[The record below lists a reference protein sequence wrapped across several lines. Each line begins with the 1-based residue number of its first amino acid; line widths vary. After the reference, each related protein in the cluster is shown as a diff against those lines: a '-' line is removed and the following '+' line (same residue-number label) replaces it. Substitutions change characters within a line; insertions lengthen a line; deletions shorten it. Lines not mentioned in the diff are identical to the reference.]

1 MKKQELIEFIYSFK
15 SKEDIWTYLK
25 TVSKYRNLKYV
36 LSVLNQD
43 VLVNKFGYWEIWTKS
58 DGYVYVH
65 NDDVNPD
72 NPDDIYD
79 FIEQIEVMPLL
90 HTK

>member
-15 SKEDIWTYLK
+15 TKKDIWDYLK
-25 TVSKYRNLKYV
+25 TIPKYRNLKYI

-43 VLVNKFGYWEIWTKS
+43 VLVNKFGYWEIQIKGN
-58 DGYVYVH
+58 DIYVH
-65 NDDVNPD
+65 NSDVDPD
-72 NPDDIYD
+72 KSNDIYN

-90 HTK
+90 STE

>member
-1 MKKQELIEFIYSFK
+1 MKKKELIEFIYSFK

-25 TVSKYRNLKYV
+25 TISKYRNLKYV

-43 VLVNKFGYWEIWTKS
+43 VLVNRFGYWEIRTKG
-58 DGYVYVH
+58 DGFIYVH

-72 NPDDIYD
+72 KPDDMYD

-90 HTK
+90 HE